1 MSDPVEHARRRRIWD
16 RAFTAGAVKSYEPH
30 LARAVASLVARVDA
44 AATSGAPLDVG
55 ATLTVLCPCPLARAP
70 R

>member
-16 RAFTAGAVKSYEPH
+16 RAFTAGAFKSYEPH
-30 LARAVASLVARVDA
+30 LARAVASLVARLDA

-55 ATLTVLCPCPLARAP
+55 ASLTVLYFYPLARAP